1 MSYTPTTW
9 QTGDTITAAGLN
21 KIEQGVANA
30 GSAVIITD
38 DGTAL
43 DKTFAEIYNLVLS
56 GTPCYI
62 SYTGHKSVSN
72 LDSDY
77 FYSVMLLPI
86 VKVYKYNDIYRVYAS
101 SSSYDSMPPSL
112 VSAGTPEIW
121 SYSATSANAN
131 PVFYSKVITDN
142 SSCYTELTRQ

>member
-1 MSYTPTTW
+1 MAFSPETY
-9 QTGDTITAAGLN
+9 ALLL
-21 KIEQGVANA
+21 KMIEEG
-30 GSAVIITD
+30 GGGGGGGAVIITD
-38 DGTAL
+38 DGTSL

-86 VKVYKYNDIYRVYAS
+86 VKVHKYNDIYRVYAS

-131 PVFYSKVITDN
+131 PVFYSKVIADN
-142 SSCYTELTRQ
+142 GSCYTSFNRE